1 MKLIFLYGI
10 CKNLVIKEGINLQEK
25 EDIEQIKTVK
35 NETPEEIKKENRNLN
50 EEKAK
55 TKENIKQIKK
65 QQNNKRIR
73 RIVVIIFIVLFAITS
88 CVVMRGNYLEYKE
101 LGEQYV
107 QELLTNYKVKYSVM
121 AIIFVFLYFLIYVT
135 NRGIKKGLRE
145 FFDRE
150 KIEMPKLPNKS
161 LALSNN

>member
-1 MKLIFLYGI
+1 M
-10 CKNLVIKEGINLQEK
+10 QEK

-101 LGEQYV
+101 LSILFNDV
-107 QELLTNYKVKYSVM
+107 LL
-121 AIIFVFLYFLIYVT
+121 
-135 NRGIKKGLRE
+135 
-145 FFDRE
+145 
-150 KIEMPKLPNKS
+150 
-161 LALSNN
+161 

>member
-1 MKLIFLYGI
+1 M
-10 CKNLVIKEGINLQEK
+10 QEK
-25 EDIEQIKTVK
+25 EDIEQIKIAK

-55 TKENIKQIKK
+55 TKETIKQIKK

-101 LGEQYV
+101 LGEQYN
-107 QELLTNYKVKYSVM
+107 EKTFIADFNNYNSLLH
-121 AIIFVFLYFLIYVT
+121 
-135 NRGIKKGLRE
+135 G
-145 FFDRE
+145 
-150 KIEMPKLPNKS
+150 
-161 LALSNN
+161 NNCICRASIL